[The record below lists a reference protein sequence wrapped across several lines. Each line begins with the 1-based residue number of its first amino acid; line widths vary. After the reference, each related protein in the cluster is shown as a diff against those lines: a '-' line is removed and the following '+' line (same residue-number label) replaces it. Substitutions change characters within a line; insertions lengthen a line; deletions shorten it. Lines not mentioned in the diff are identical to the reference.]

1 MFPGENEY
9 MLDLQNLKRLELN
22 IENTNSEEPLSTKK
36 RRYDSS
42 GVSVDEKEKKRLNEH
57 GGNILRE
64 AGLDFEESK
73 DYDWIKKET
82 IDYGYAGF
90 YLRQCWNDSKLINEA
105 DVGVYKTLVDI
116 DTNLGTDL
124 SFQLWLCLRWTARC
138 DIIKV

>member
-9 MLDLQNLKRLELN
+9 MLDLQNLKKLELN

-124 SFQLWLCLRWTARC
+124 SFQFSGLFA
-138 DIIKV
+138 

>member
-1 MFPGENEY
+1 M
-9 MLDLQNLKRLELN
+9 
-22 IENTNSEEPLSTKK
+22 TKK
-36 RRYDSS
+36 RKYDSS

-64 AGLDFEESK
+64 AGLDFEASK

-82 IDYGYAGF
+82 IDFGYAGF
-90 YLRQCWNDSKLINEA
+90 YLRKCWNDSKLKNEA

-124 SFQLWLCLRWTARC
+124 SFQLWLCLRWTTRC